1 MDADRRL
8 RLALSPI
15 AFATVLSVLVVPPFV
30 DAPWLGVRPA
40 QANHCTPPC
49 DCACVCDCQAC
60 VCNCDCDC
68 YACACDCACG
78 FNGPFEL

>member
-15 AFATVLSVLVVPPFV
+15 AFATVLSMLAAPPFL
-30 DAPWLGVRPA
+30 DTPWFAVRPA

-49 DCACVCDCQAC
+49 DSPCVCDCQAC

-78 FNGPFEL
+78 FNGPIEL

>member
-15 AFATVLSVLVVPPFV
+15 AFATVVSMLAVPPFSHT
-30 DAPWLGVRPA
+30 PWFGVRPA
-40 QANHCTPPC
+40 EANHCTPPC
-49 DCACVCDCQAC
+49 DSAC

-78 FNGPFEL
+78 FNGPIEL